1 VQSEYADGSVT
12 TSKLDA
18 TILKYLK
25 PEITSQPQA
34 SAIYAGGDGTV
45 SFSAEGKYLTYQWK
59 KDGVDLTGETN
70 GTLNITDANATLHD
84 GNYSVVVSNDFGSV
98 EPDEVLLDV
107 NTSLLDGLVGWWKFD
122 EGSGTVAYDS
132 SGNGNDGNLTNGPTW
147 ETGKINGA
155 ISFDGLNDYVNL
167 PVKSYPFGNSASV
180 SFWAF
185 GGSNLPK
192 NNFVFCVGN
201 TSTSQLLNI
210 HLSWGTNYTFFFDL
224 GNTSQQDRIS
234 KTGTFNDFKGS
245 WQFWKIT
252 KDNASGIMSLY
263 KNGQVWLAESG
274 KNAALAT
281 INELDFFRIGKAYH
295 GLIDDVRIYDR
306 ALSAEEVQALYNLGQ

>member
-1 VQSEYADGSVT
+1 M
-12 TSKLDA
+12 
-18 TILKYLK
+18 
-25 PEITSQPQA
+25 
-34 SAIYAGGDGTV
+34 
-45 SFSAEGKYLTYQWK
+45 
-59 KDGVDLTGETN
+59 
-70 GTLNITDANATLHD
+70 
-84 GNYSVVVSNDFGSV
+84 VSNDFGS
-98 EPDEVLLDV
+98 EESEEVMLDV
-107 NTSLLDGLVGWWKFD
+107 NTTLLVGMVGWWKFD

-147 ETGKINGA
+147 VTGKINGA
-155 ISFDGLNDYVNL
+155 ISFDGLNDYVNF

-192 NNFVFCVGN
+192 NNFVFSAGN

-210 HLSWGTNYTFFFDL
+210 HLTWETNYKFFFDL
-224 GNTSQQDRIS
+224 GNTSQRDRIS

-245 WQFWKIT
+245 WQFWNIT
-252 KDNASGIMSLY
+252 KENSSGIMSLY
-263 KNGQVWLAESG
+263 KNGQVWIAESG

-281 INELDFFRIGKAYH
+281 INELDFFRIGVAYH